1 MSDAAWAVRST
12 YHTVLK
18 ASPGAAIF
26 GRDMLFDIPFIADW
40 QKIGEY
46 RQQLTDCSN
55 ARENEGRI
63 DYDYKVGQKVL
74 LRKEGILR
82 NAESRWH
89 KKPWLITK
97 SIQMEQSRFTAKKS
111 RNDEHQESKTIHRR
125 SR

>member
-1 MSDAAWAVRST
+1 
-12 YHTVLK
+12 
-18 ASPGAAIF
+18 
-26 GRDMLFDIPFIADW
+26 MLFDIPFIADW

-46 RQQLTDCSN
+46 RQRLTDLSN

-74 LRKEGILR
+74 LRKEGILC

-89 KKPWLITK
+89 TK
-97 SIQMEQSRFTAKKS
+97 SCSLRQSIQMEQSRFTAKKS